1 MRMKGTVKWCND
13 QKGFGFITPEDGSK
27 DCFVHHSAIQ
37 SDGFRTLAEGST
49 VEFEMV
55 EGSKGPAAENVV
67 QVS

>member
-1 MRMKGTVKWCND
+1 MKGTVKWFND

-67 QVS
+67 PVS